1 MKGRVKWVEGVT
13 FVAESNSGHAVVMD
27 GPPEF
32 GGRNLGMRPMEML
45 LLGMG
50 GCTAFDVIMVLKKKR
65 QAVVDCVAELQA
77 ERADTD
83 PKVFT
88 KIHVHFIVKGFKLDP
103 QAVQR
108 AIDLSAEKYCSASIM
123 LGKTAV
129 ITHDFVIEDVVP
141 PA

>member
-13 FVAESNSGHAVVMD
+13 FVAESNSGHAMVMD

-32 GGRNLGMRPMEML
+32 GGRNLGMRPMEMV

-50 GCTAFDVIMVLKKKR
+50 GCTAFDVVMILKKKR
-65 QAVVDCVAELQA
+65 QAIVDCVAELQA
-77 ERADTD
+77 ERAETE

-88 KIHVHFIVKGFKLDP
+88 KIHVHFIVKGHKLDP

-108 AIDLSAEKYCSASIM
+108 AIELSAEKYCSASIM

-129 ITHDFVIEDVVP
+129 ITHDFVIEDVVS